1 MADQLKDIHLHF
13 IDKITSRSNLK
24 EVSLKHPFPERPLRA
39 LGIIKID
46 GSVYESD
53 RLMRVMVLTTNFIA
67 SSRCSRSIF
76 LGPRPDLYLPIF
88 SSETILMGAKRA
100 FLVDIHSTVR
110 KDRWN
115 ALNIEDRLLDIRSK
129 YPELLARPLTLKGKI
144 NDIMSKAHCYV
155 AVPHELDGQALSLF
169 NEYLDVFLEIVDAAV
184 PLSAVNQK
192 KATEDF
198 DIYHQTVINHDPA
211 VKLYSMLFGKDG
223 GVERVNDMFFAK

>member
-13 IDKITSRSNLK
+13 TDIITSRYNLK
-24 EVSLKHPFPERPLRA
+24 KISLKHPFPERPLRA

-53 RLMRVMVLTTNFIA
+53 KLMRVMVLTTNFIA

-76 LGPRPDLYLPIF
+76 LGPRSDLYLPIF

-110 KDRWN
+110 RKRWN
-115 ALNIEDRLLDIRSK
+115 ALNIEDRLLHIRSK
-129 YPELLARPLTLKGKI
+129 YPELLASPLTLKGKI

-155 AVPHELDGQALSLF
+155 AVPPELDGQAISLF
-169 NEYLDVFLEIVDAAV
+169 NEYLDVFLGLVDAAA
-184 PLSAVNQK
+184 PLSADIRK

-198 DIYHQTVINHDPA
+198 DSYHQTVINHDPA
-211 VKLYSMLFGKDG
+211 VKLYAMLFGKTG
-223 GVERVNDMFFAK
+223 AIERVNDLFFAK